1 MNVVILMAGP
11 SKGFEEKGH
20 IYPKYLLEMNGEPI
34 IQRVMES
41 LKPLEANLSFII
53 RKEDDDKAYIGSTL
67 NILSSGCSI
76 YRVSNVTKGA
86 VCAALF
92 AIDSINNEDEL
103 LIINGDQLIKKGIME
118 AIAEFRRKKEE
129 GGIIVSGLFI
139 PVGVLFQLMKK
150 VM

>member
-76 YRVSNVTKGA
+76 YRVSNVRSPIFGREA
-86 VCAALF
+86 
-92 AIDSINNEDEL
+92 
-103 LIINGDQLIKKGIME
+103 QLTC
-118 AIAEFRRKKEE
+118 
-129 GGIIVSGLFI
+129 
-139 PVGVLFQLMKK
+139 
-150 VM
+150 